1 MMNPI
6 GTIVASA
13 RKVDKIDINRTI
25 ERYIEN
31 NLDNFDFQ
39 ICNHEN
45 VVCKAVF
52 FLKNGPTPASFSFNF
67 VFSNTN

>member
-1 MMNPI
+1 MNPI

-52 FLKNGPTPASFSFNF
+52 FLKFGPTPASFSFNF